1 MKRREKSTNSKSSVK
16 ENQSSPSLS
25 DTSKEPNEGENSGEF
40 SKIGDSAINLIQL
53 HTMKNDYED
62 VDYQSPIKKD
72 TLPFH
77 KDTLGMMVSIF
88 NFFNLEMVVS
98 LHCKVWTFLK

>member
-1 MKRREKSTNSKSSVK
+1 
-16 ENQSSPSLS
+16 
-25 DTSKEPNEGENSGEF
+25 
-40 SKIGDSAINLIQL
+40 
-53 HTMKNDYED
+53 MKNDYED

-77 KDTLGMMVSIF
+77 KDTLGMMISIF
-88 NFFNLEMVVS
+88 HFFNLEMVVS